1 MTKVRPAI
9 IELTSIRTKEFLRE
23 TEAVFW
29 VFGFPIILALALGF
43 AFRDKPP
50 DRVPVAVLD
59 GPAAQAQLAA
69 LRKSSTLIPR
79 VMNADEAREA
89 LRHGKVSLMIESVG
103 APASGGRPGADA
115 PTLIYRFDPTR
126 PEARAAR
133 RDADDALQRARGRR
147 DVLPAREEYIREQG
161 ARYIDFLM
169 PGLLGM
175 NLMGTGMWGMGFTIA
190 NARMKK
196 LLKRLVATPM
206 RKSDY
211 LLAQF
216 LSRLAFLIVETI
228 VLVAFGWIVFG
239 VRVNGSILLLALTCI
254 IGGYAFSG
262 IGLLTVSRAKTLEAV
277 SGMMNLIMVPMWIC
291 SGIFFSYERFP
302 ERIKP
307 FIRALPLT
315 LLNDALRA
323 VINDAAGVV
332 RLAPYMLGL
341 AAWGIAA
348 FVIGLKIFRW
358 Q

>member
-1 MTKVRPAI
+1 MNRVRPAI
-9 IELTSIRTKEFLRE
+9 VELTSIRTKEFIRE

-43 AFRDKPP
+43 AFRDKAP
-50 DRVPVAVLD
+50 DKVPVAVLD
-59 GPAAQAQLAA
+59 ETQLPALS
-69 LRKSSTLIPR
+69 KSPTLIPK
-79 VMNADEAREA
+79 VMNAADAQEA
-89 LRHGKVSLMIESVG
+89 LRHGKVSLVVENTTNGVV
-103 APASGGRPGADA
+103 
-115 PTLIYRFDPTR
+115 YRFDPTR
-126 PEARAAR
+126 PESLAAR

-147 DVLPAREEYIREQG
+147 DVIAAREEHVKEQG
-161 ARYIDFLM
+161 ARYIDFLL

-196 LLKRLVATPM
+196 LLKRLIATPM
-206 RKSDY
+206 RKTDF

-216 LSRLAFLIVETI
+216 LSRLVFLILETT
-228 VLVAFGWIVFG
+228 VLVAFGWLVFG
-239 VRVNGSILLLALTCI
+239 VRVSGSILLLMLTCI

-262 IGLLTVSRAKTLEAV
+262 IGLLTVSRAKTIEAV

-323 VINDAAGVV
+323 VINDAAGMAQ
-332 RLAPYMLGL
+332 LAPYLLGL
-341 AAWGIAA
+341 AVWGVAA

>member
-1 MTKVRPAI
+1 MTKVRPALV
-9 IELTSIRTKEFLRE
+9 ELTSVRTKEFLRE

-29 VFGFPIILALALGF
+29 VFGFPLILALALGF

-50 DRVPVAVLD
+50 DKVPVAVLD
-59 GPAAQAQLAA
+59 ARLLPALQ
-69 LRKSSTLIPR
+69 SSPTLIPR
-79 VMNADEAREA
+79 VMSEADARDA
-89 LRHGKVSLMIESVG
+89 LRHGKVSVVVESG
-103 APASGGRPGADA
+103 ANGVV
-115 PTLIYRFDPTR
+115 YRFDPTR
-126 PEARAAR
+126 PESRAAR

-147 DVLPAREEYIREQG
+147 DAIATREEHMKEQG
-161 ARYIDFLM
+161 ARYIDFLL

-216 LSRLAFLIVETI
+216 LSRLVFLIVETT
-228 VLVAFGWIVFG
+228 VLVAFGWLVFG
-239 VRVNGSILLLALTCI
+239 VRVNGSLLALALVCI

-302 ERIKP
+302 DAVKP

-315 LLNDALRA
+315 LLNDALRM
-323 VINDAAGVV
+323 VMNDAAGLTQV
-332 RLAPYMLGL
+332 APYLAAL
-341 AAWGIAA
+341 AAWGVAA
-348 FVIGLKIFRW
+348 FLIGLKIFRW

>member
-1 MTKVRPAI
+1 MSKVRPPLL
-9 IELTSIRTKEFLRE
+9 ELTSVRTKEFVRE

-29 VFGFPIILALALGF
+29 VFGFPIVLALALGF
-43 AFRDKPP
+43 AFRDKAP

-59 GPAAQAQLAA
+59 QRQLAA
-69 LRKSSTLIPR
+69 LSQSRTLIPK
-79 VMNADEAREA
+79 VMTPDEAKDA
-89 LRHGKVSLMIESVG
+89 LRHGKVSLVIENTPQGVV
-103 APASGGRPGADA
+103 
-115 PTLIYRFDPTR
+115 YRFDPTR
-126 PEARAAR
+126 PESLAAR
-133 RDADDALQRARGRR
+133 RDADDALQRAHGRR
-147 DVLPAREEYIREQG
+147 DVVPSHEQYMREQG

-206 RKSDY
+206 RKTDY
-211 LLAQF
+211 LYAQF
-216 LSRLAFLIVETI
+216 LSRLVFLIVETL

-239 VRVNGSILLLALTCI
+239 VRVNGSILLLAVTCI
-254 IGGYAFSG
+254 VGGYAFSG
-262 IGLLTVSRAKTLEAV
+262 IGLLTASRVKTIEAV

-302 ERIKP
+302 DAIKP
-307 FIRALPLT
+307 VIRALPLT

-323 VINDAAGVV
+323 VINDASGVAT
-332 RLAPYMLGL
+332 LLPYLLGL
-341 AAWGIAA
+341 AAWGIAS

>member
-1 MTKVRPAI
+1 MTRVRPAI
-9 IELTSIRTKEFLRE
+9 VELTSIRTKEFIRE

-43 AFRDKPP
+43 AFRDKAP
-50 DRVPVAVLD
+50 DKVPVAVLD
-59 GPAAQAQLAA
+59 SPAAQAQLAA

-79 VMNADEAREA
+79 VMKDADARDA
-89 LRHGKVSLMIESVG
+89 LRHGKVSLVIENTPNGIV
-103 APASGGRPGADA
+103 
-115 PTLIYRFDPTR
+115 YRFDPTR
-126 PEARAAR
+126 PESLAAR

-147 DVLPAREEYIREQG
+147 DVLPPHEEYVREQG
-161 ARYIDFLM
+161 ARYIDFLL

-196 LLKRLVATPM
+196 LLKRLIATPM
-206 RKSDY
+206 RKTDF

-216 LSRLAFLIVETI
+216 LSRLVFLILETT
-228 VLVAFGWIVFG
+228 VLVAFGWLVFG
-239 VRVNGSILLLALTCI
+239 VRVSGSILLLMLTCI

-262 IGLLTVSRAKTLEAV
+262 IGLLTVSRAKTIEAV

-323 VINDAAGVV
+323 VINDAAGVAQ
-332 RLAPYMLGL
+332 LAPYLLGL
-341 AAWGIAA
+341 AAWGVIA
-348 FVIGLKIFRW
+348 FLIGLKIFRW

>member
-1 MTKVRPAI
+1 MTRVRPPLLG
-9 IELTSIRTKEFLRE
+9 LTSVRTKEFVRE

-29 VFGFPIILALALGF
+29 VFGFPIVLALALGF
-43 AFRDKPP
+43 AFRDKAP

-59 GPAAQAQLAA
+59 QRQLAA
-69 LRKSSTLIPR
+69 LSQSRTLIPK
-79 VMNADEAREA
+79 VMTPDEAKDA
-89 LRHGKVSLMIESVG
+89 LRHGKVSLVIENTPQGVV
-103 APASGGRPGADA
+103 
-115 PTLIYRFDPTR
+115 YRFDPTR
-126 PEARAAR
+126 PESLAAR
-133 RDADDALQRARGRR
+133 RDADDALQRAHGRR
-147 DVLPAREEYIREQG
+147 DVVPSHEQYMREQG

-206 RKSDY
+206 RKTDY
-211 LLAQF
+211 LYAQF
-216 LSRLAFLIVETI
+216 LSRLVFLIVETL

-239 VRVNGSILLLALTCI
+239 VRVNGSILLLAVTCI
-254 IGGYAFSG
+254 VGGYAFSG
-262 IGLLTVSRAKTLEAV
+262 IGLLTASRVKTIEAV

-302 ERIKP
+302 DAIKP
-307 FIRALPLT
+307 VIRALPLT

-323 VINDAAGVV
+323 VINDASGVAT
-332 RLAPYMLGL
+332 LLPYLLGL
-341 AAWGIAA
+341 AAWGIAS